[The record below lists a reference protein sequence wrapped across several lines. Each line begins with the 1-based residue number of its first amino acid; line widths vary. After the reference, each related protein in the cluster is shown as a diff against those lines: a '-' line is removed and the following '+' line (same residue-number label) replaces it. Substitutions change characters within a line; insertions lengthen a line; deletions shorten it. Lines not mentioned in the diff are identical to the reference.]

1 MGKIT
6 SNAAAAIG
14 RLLKAVMVV
23 VVVPAAVGL
32 WLGVLGQLDQPTV
45 SGASVL
51 TWLGW
56 GFCGYVAVH
65 LLLYRPEP
73 VFRFSHRLFSTVAV
87 WLFGGQ
93 VASTEGGAPSG
104 NGKSGKSSGKARKG
118 GGGAAEGSTLV
129 AFSPYVVPLYTVL
142 VCLGAWLLRQAGVDR
157 ALVDGPAAALVGA
170 TAAFHWVM
178 TADDLQRQRDRWHL
192 ETYLLA
198 LGLVF
203 LLTLLIGAAVLPLAV
218 PEFSALDAL
227 AAGVDQTRMLYH
239 QIVQTLFF

>member
-6 SNAAAAIG
+6 SNVAAALG
-14 RLLKAVMVV
+14 RLLKAAMVA
-23 VVVPAAVGL
+23 VVVPAAIGL
-32 WLGVLGQLDQPTV
+32 LLGVLAQLEQPSI
-45 SGASVL
+45 SGASALHWVRV
-51 TWLGW
+51 
-56 GFCGYVAVH
+56 GFGAYVGLH

-93 VASTEGGAPSG
+93 VASTEGGAPSPPG
-104 NGKSGKSSGKARKG
+104 GKG
-118 GGGAAEGSTLV
+118 GKPAKRGKREGGGAEGSTLV
-129 AFSPYVVPLYTVL
+129 AFSPYVVPLYLVL
-142 VCLGAWLLRQAGVDR
+142 VCFAAWLLRRAGADR
-157 ALVDGPAAALVGA
+157 IWLDGPAAALIGV

-203 LLTLLIGAAVLPLAV
+203 WLTLLIGAAALPLAV
-218 PEFSALDAL
+218 PEFSALESLRDGFA
-227 AAGVDQTRMLYH
+227 QTGAIYRWL
-239 QIVQTLFF
+239 VQTLFF

>member
-32 WLGVLGQLDQPTV
+32 LLGVLGQLDQPTV
-45 SGASVL
+45 SGGLVL

-104 NGKSGKSSGKARKG
+104 NGKGGKSSGKARK

-129 AFSPYVVPLYTVL
+129 AFSPYVVPLYTIL
-142 VCLGAWLLRQAGVDR
+142 VCVAAWLLRQAGVDR
-157 ALVDGPAAALVGA
+157 ALVDGPAAALVGV

-203 LLTLLIGAAVLPLAV
+203 LLTLLIGVAALPLAV

-227 AAGVDQTRMLYH
+227 AAGFEATRALY
-239 QIVQTLFF
+239 QGIVQTLFF